1 MRKTTFNNVVDV
13 HAPSRTR
20 QVTSSESPWIT
31 PELKRRM
38 HERDILR
45 IKAIESKDIHDWAAF
60 KKARN
65 SVRNEIKLANKAYY
79 VKLFMKMRVM

>member
-1 MRKTTFNNVVDV
+1 
-13 HAPSRTR
+13 
-20 QVTSSESPWIT
+20 
-31 PELKRRM
+31 M
-38 HERDILR
+38 HEREILR